1 MEKRLYE
8 RISVPVKI
16 KYEVKNRPKLTK
28 ETVSKDLSGGGICL
42 SLREKLLPKT
52 QLTMKVEIGSSND
65 SINLNG
71 KVAWNRRVEV
81 AEEAGANVYYDTGIE
96 FIDADPININRVV
109 THFYGK
115 SF

>member
-8 RISVPVKI
+8 RISVPVKL

-28 ETVSKDLSGGGICL
+28 ETVSRNLSGGGICI
-42 SLREKLLPKT
+42 SLREKLLPNT
-52 QLTMKVEIGSSND
+52 HLAMVVEIGRGD
-65 SINLNG
+65 DLINLNG
-71 KVAWNRRVEV
+71 KVVWNRRVEIL
-81 AEEAGANVYYDTGIE
+81 EESGPNVYYDTGIE
-96 FIDADPININRVV
+96 FINADPININRVV

>member
-8 RISVPVKI
+8 RIFLPI
-16 KYEVKNRPKLTK
+16 KLNYEVKNRPKIVQ
-28 ETVSKDLSGGGICL
+28 ETVSKNLSGGGICL
-42 SLREKLLPKT
+42 SLKEKLLPRT
-52 QLTMKVEIGSSND
+52 ELAMRIEIGKNSD
-65 SINLNG
+65 SVNLNG
-71 KVAWNRRVEV
+71 KVVWNRRVEV
-81 AEEAGANVYYDTGIE
+81 SGEAGGDVYYDTGIE